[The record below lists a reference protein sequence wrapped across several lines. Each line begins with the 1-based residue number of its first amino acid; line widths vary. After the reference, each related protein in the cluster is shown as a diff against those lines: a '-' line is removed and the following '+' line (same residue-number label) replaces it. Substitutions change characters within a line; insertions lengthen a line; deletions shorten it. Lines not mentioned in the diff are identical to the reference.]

1 MSSSTVKEVINHSQ
15 AQKNTISSD
24 ESDENF
30 EGQSPFSSS
39 LENPKKSQDGS
50 IEILTAV
57 STPPRSGISSKSVP
71 KEDNFQQYS
80 IPQSQSISQSQSQ
93 SQSKHNSQEQAR
105 SKVKNSNSI
114 ESMFETFHQSPSGEF
129 KPTFYNPFEVKHRRR
144 TSRSQVK
151 ILERA
156 FMENCKP
163 TALLRKNLARELNMS
178 ARSIQVWFQN
188 RRAKV
193 KSLMKN
199 GKMTEMQ
206 LSNFLLEHN
215 QIQHGKEQS
224 ETEEEAEEEAEEKEN
239 RIQDSENEQERKR
252 TNQQPIKQNIK
263 IFQNERRTLPYSKR
277 FSGSVNTGDSENMN
291 LGNSYPNQVRNRSYS
306 LPEIQRSPKLP
317 FKQLQEAIFG
327 PPYQESFSAIQGQ
340 VPLQRQTQTTTPVQ
354 SQQQVPAPLTESS
367 YYSSSLNAFQNYFRA
382 SNAALLQVQGNYYS
396 QQPNCNSNSNLTSS
410 PTQLQLPQ
418 LNFPTLNQSPCE
430 YQVEPDRFRRPRS
443 SSFAVGHRT
452 NSNYPLNKNEYC
464 DEEFSARHS
473 RLSAIKEDSPISNYM
488 SLEDLTCGFNGNV
501 YFNEH
506 DQDSSEM
513 SNQINSL
520 DLDYF
525 MTVYN
530 QMNEFE
536 SCASASASSNSSS
549 LINSPSDSHNIHIYN
564 TPNHH
569 VNHHNI
575 RPYSYQ
581 HQNLQPRHHNNNNNN
596 NNNNIVG
603 NFMPE
608 LAAFLPQPSNEILL
622 STLINDEHF
631 LH

>member
-1 MSSSTVKEVINHSQ
+1 MSSKIKEVINHSQ

-30 EGQSPFSSS
+30 EGQSPHSSLS
-39 LENPKKSQDGS
+39 LENPKKSQKES

-57 STPPRSGISSKSVP
+57 STPPHSGISSKSVP
-71 KEDNFQQYS
+71 KEDNFNLQEKS
-80 IPQSQSISQSQSQ
+80 IPQSQSQA
-93 SQSKHNSQEQAR
+93 QAR
-105 SKVKNSNSI
+105 SKVKNSTSI

-188 RRAKV
+188 RRAKL

-199 GKMTEMQ
+199 GKITEMQ
-206 LSNFLLEHN
+206 MSNFLLEHN
-215 QIQHGKEQS
+215 QIQNGKQQS
-224 ETEEEAEEEAEEKEN
+224 ETEDEEEEENKSQE
-239 RIQDSENEQERKR
+239 SENEYSENKKESKKTN
-252 TNQQPIKQNIK
+252 TNQQPIEQNIK

-277 FSGSVNTGDSENMN
+277 FSGSVNAGDSESMK

-327 PPYQESFSAIQGQ
+327 PPYQESYPVIQGQ
-340 VPLQRQTQTTTPVQ
+340 VPLQQPHQTTIQAQT
-354 SQQQVPAPLTESS
+354 QQVPAPLTESS

-396 QQPNCNSNSNLTSS
+396 QPNCNSNLTSSHS

-418 LNFPTLNQSPCE
+418 LNFPTLNQIPCE
-430 YQVEPDRFRRPRS
+430 YQVDPNRFRRPRS

-452 NSNYPLNKNEYC
+452 NSNYPQNKNEC
-464 DEEFSARHS
+464 SDEEFSTRHPT
-473 RLSAIKEDSPISNYM
+473 LSVIKEDSPISNYM
-488 SLEDLTCGFNGNV
+488 SLEDLTCNPGGFNGNV
-501 YFNEH
+501 YFNGH
-506 DQDSSEM
+506 DQDSTEI

-525 MTVYN
+525 MSVHN
-530 QMNEFE
+530 QMNEFSME
-536 SCASASASSNSSS
+536 SSSASSNSSS

-564 TPNHH
+564 NNPNHH
-569 VNHHNI
+569 PNHNI

-581 HQNLQPRHHNNNNNN
+581 HQHLQPRHHNNNN
-596 NNNNIVG
+596 VG

-608 LAAFLPQPSNEILL
+608 MAAFLPQPSNEILL
-622 STLINDEHF
+622 STLINDDHF
-631 LH
+631 LN